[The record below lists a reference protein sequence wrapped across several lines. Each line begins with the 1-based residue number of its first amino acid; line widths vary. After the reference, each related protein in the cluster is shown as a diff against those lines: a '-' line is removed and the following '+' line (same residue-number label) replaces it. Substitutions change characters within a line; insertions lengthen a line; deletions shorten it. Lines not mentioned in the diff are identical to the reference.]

1 MADAS
6 GGKDTPMTLY
16 SVLQDPANVGH
27 DSNARVAVIVSDDDG
42 RSWRP
47 YTPVFPAAQSEVAF
61 TIAAAMN
68 ASAASFQMR
77 LLEDA

>member
-1 MADAS
+1 
-6 GGKDTPMTLY
+6 MTLY
-16 SVLQDPANVGH
+16 SVLNDPCRSDQTTTGP
-27 DSNARVAVIVSDDDG
+27 ARVAVIVSDDDG